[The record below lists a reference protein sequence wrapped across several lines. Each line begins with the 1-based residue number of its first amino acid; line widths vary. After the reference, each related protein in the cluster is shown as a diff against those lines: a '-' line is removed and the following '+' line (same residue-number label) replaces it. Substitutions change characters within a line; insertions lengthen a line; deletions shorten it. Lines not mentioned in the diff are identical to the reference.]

1 MKNLRSLILPEYL
14 LSLPTFLFSLSIALF
29 LHFID
34 AAHNVKGF
42 YLLRFLIL
50 LAIHTILFAAI
61 WTITLL
67 LRKRMNPQNTIVIL
81 IMAIYAASSIRGF
94 SMYFGLDLFN
104 ISAGVSFAFRMQSS
118 ILTIGTVILISTVTY
133 ALIITQ
139 SRANSDLLRT
149 QSRLYEIR
157 NRAVEEFSTFDEKFR
172 GSIIRQL
179 SSSIK
184 NFSSAESAQA
194 LATLRSLINDVV
206 RPLSAFLEKESSR
219 FNQELRPVEKF
230 RINWLNVLARSMR
243 ISEIKVLPPLLL
255 LILFGSA
262 PLTTDYSPVTSSKIV
277 LTILSLNVLILI
289 LSKFIFQKIAT
300 RVPPLARP
308 LIFLLAIFIPGESI
322 ALQANYFIRNSD
334 RPGAFTYIA
343 TGTFM
348 FIAILLAILNA
359 TRAEVASVK
368 AELNALTDEL
378 RWEAARAQELSRQ
391 QKRLLTFI
399 LHGQIQATMEAS
411 FLRLQ
416 NAISSESGVEKI
428 QSELSAN
435 MSDSVDLLSA
445 SIRTPEPLNSLF
457 EKVAVMW
464 SEIAVIEYRVPEG
477 VLEKIQSDPVCHVT
491 ISDLVTELTFNAVKH
506 ATATEIL
513 VEIAEGAARTV
524 TLSVT
529 NNGSSYVETSRRGL
543 GTKLLDDSTI
553 TWSRSSVAG
562 KTITHCVLPFVEAT
576 N

>member
-14 LSLPTFLFSLSIALF
+14 LALPTFLSSLSIALF

-34 AAHNVKGF
+34 YAHNVEGF
-42 YLLRFLIL
+42 YLLRFFIIL
-50 LAIHTILFAAI
+50 SIHAILFGVI
-61 WTITLL
+61 WAVISLL
-67 LRKRMNPQNTIVIL
+67 HKSMSPQNTVVFL
-81 IMAIYAASSIRGF
+81 IAAIYFASSIRGF
-94 SMYFGLDLFN
+94 SMYFGLDFF
-104 ISAGVSFAFRMQSS
+104 SVGAGVPFAFRMQSS
-118 ILTIGTVILISTVTY
+118 LITIGTVILISTVTY

-172 GSIIRQL
+172 GSIMSQL

-184 NFSSAESAQA
+184 NFSSAESVQA
-194 LATLRSLINDVV
+194 LAILRSLINDVV
-206 RPLSAFLEKESSR
+206 RPLSAFLEKESAR

-230 RINWLNVLARSMR
+230 RINWLNVLTRSMQ

-262 PLTTDYSPVTSSKIV
+262 PLTTDYSPIIALNIV
-277 LTILSLNVLILI
+277 VTILSLNLLVLILC
-289 LSKFIFQKIAT
+289 KYIFQKISN
-300 RVPPLARP
+300 RVRPPLRP
-308 LIFLLAIFIPGESI
+308 LIFLLTIFIPGESV

-391 QKRLLTFI
+391 QKRMLTFI

-416 NAISSESGVEKI
+416 NAISSDSGVEKI
-428 QSELSAN
+428 QSELSTN
-435 MSDSVDLLSA
+435 MSNSVDLLSA
-445 SIRTPEPLNSLF
+445 SIRAPEPLNSLF

-464 SEIAVIEYRVPEG
+464 NEIAAIDCRVSEG
-477 VLEKIQSDPVCHVT
+477 MIKKIQSDPVCHVT

-513 VEIAEGAARTV
+513 LEIAEGAARTI

-529 NNGSSYVETSRRGL
+529 NNGSSYTETSRRGL
-543 GTKLLDDSTI
+543 GSKLLDDSTI
-553 TWSRSSVAG
+553 SWGRSSEAG
-562 KTITHCVLPFVEAT
+562 KTITQCLLPIVEAT

>member
-1 MKNLRSLILPEYL
+1 
-14 LSLPTFLFSLSIALF
+14 
-29 LHFID
+29 
-34 AAHNVKGF
+34 
-42 YLLRFLIL
+42 
-50 LAIHTILFAAI
+50 
-61 WTITLL
+61 
-67 LRKRMNPQNTIVIL
+67 MNPQNTVVIL
-81 IMAIYAASSIRGF
+81 IVAIYAASSIRGI
-94 SMYFGLDLFN
+94 SMYFGLDFFN
-104 ISAGVSFAFRMQSS
+104 IGAGVSFAFRMQSS
-118 ILTIGTVILISTVTY
+118 LLTIGTVILISTVTY

-157 NRAVEEFSTFDEKFR
+157 NSAVEEFSTFDEKFR
-172 GSIIRQL
+172 ISIINQL

-184 NFSSAESAQA
+184 NFSIAESAQA
-194 LATLRSLINDVV
+194 LAILRSLINEVV
-206 RPLSAFLEKESSR
+206 RPLSAFLEKESAR

-230 RINWLNVLARSMR
+230 RINWLNVLARSMQ

-255 LILFGSA
+255 SILFGSA
-262 PLTTDYSPVTSSKIV
+262 PLTTDYSAVTASKIV
-277 LTILSLNVLILI
+277 ITILTLNLLILM
-289 LSKFIFQKIAT
+289 LSKFIFQKISN
-300 RVPPLARP
+300 RVPPSVRP
-308 LIFLLAIFIPGESI
+308 LIFLLTIFIPAESI
-322 ALQANYFIRNSD
+322 ALQANFFIRNSD

-416 NAISSESGVEKI
+416 NAISSDSGVEKI

-445 SIRTPEPLNSLF
+445 SIRTPEPLSSLF

-464 SEIAVIEYRVPEG
+464 NEIAAIEYRVPEG
-477 VLEKIQSDPVCHVT
+477 VIEKIQSDSVCHVT

-506 ATATEIL
+506 AAATEIL
-513 VEIAEGAARTV
+513 VEVAEGAARTI

-543 GTKLLDDSTI
+543 GSKLLDDSTI

-562 KTITHCVLPFVEAT
+562 KTITQCLLPFVEAT
-576 N
+576 H

>member
-1 MKNLRSLILPEYL
+1 
-14 LSLPTFLFSLSIALF
+14 
-29 LHFID
+29 
-34 AAHNVKGF
+34 
-42 YLLRFLIL
+42 
-50 LAIHTILFAAI
+50 
-61 WTITLL
+61 
-67 LRKRMNPQNTIVIL
+67 
-81 IMAIYAASSIRGF
+81 
-94 SMYFGLDLFN
+94 MYFGLDFFN

-118 ILTIGTVILISTVTY
+118 LITIGTVILISTVTY

-149 QSRLYEIR
+149 QTRLYEIR
-157 NRAVEEFSTFDEKFR
+157 NRAVDEFSTFDERFR
-172 GSIIRQL
+172 SSITSQL

-184 NFSSAESAQA
+184 NFSTAESAQA
-194 LATLRSLINDVV
+194 LAILRSLINDVV
-206 RPLSAFLEKESSR
+206 RPLSAFLEKESAR

-230 RINWLNVLARSMR
+230 RINWLNVLARSMQ

-277 LTILSLNVLILI
+277 LTILSLNLLILI

-300 RVPPLARP
+300 RGPPLARP

-399 LHGQIQATMEAS
+399 LHGQIQASMEAS

-428 QSELSAN
+428 QLELSAN

-464 SEIAVIEYRVPEG
+464 NEIAVIEYRVPEG

-562 KTITHCVLPFVEAT
+562 KTITHCVLPFVKAT